1 MVERGAL
8 GFWLAAGW
16 PCGSRGMRADP
27 AAVGRRALHLVLL
40 CCSSCGREELEGVYV
55 GGCVCIRERGVVAGW
70 KSLLDF
76 KTSKDRA

>member
-8 GFWLAAGW
+8 RFWLAAER
-16 PCGSRGMRADP
+16 PCRCRGIRADL

-55 GGCVCIRERGVVAGW
+55 GVCVCIRERGVVAGW
-70 KSLLDF
+70 KNILDF

>member
-1 MVERGAL
+1 
-8 GFWLAAGW
+8 
-16 PCGSRGMRADP
+16 MRADP
-27 AAVGRRALHLVLL
+27 AAVGRRALYLVL